1 MIEENEKSAYEKI
14 LETVKTNDIV
24 DSGAI
29 IGKSSNS
36 NMLKDYKST
45 LLFELMINGN
55 TVNPE
60 DYYGKSLEE
69 LS

>member
-1 MIEENEKSAYEKI
+1 MLYC
-14 LETVKTNDIV
+14 
-24 DSGAI
+24 I
-29 IGKSSNS
+29 IGKSSTS

-45 LLFELMINGN
+45 LLFELVINGN

-60 DYYGKSLEE
+60 DYYNKTLEE